1 MQLCFLISRLA
12 LWAHNL
18 ISQLTLYDTPRATE
32 ISASPPSKK
41 MQSNSIQVE
50 NETEPILIRSVCKQS
65 YKLSS
70 ALVEATTPEPRIE
83 NREWRIEL
91 KKTFQTSFS
100 SHLQLEREEESVLK
114 INLQF
119 TWKLQTHSKDT
130 FSPPWDEMPLNSD
143 LVVHSER
150 DEWQAKTNNPIPS
163 LPPSLS
169 LPRWPGQLTSQS

>member
-1 MQLCFLISRLA
+1 MGMQLCFLISRLA

-70 ALVEATTPEPRIE
+70 ALVEATTPREPRIE

-100 SHLQLEREEESVLK
+100 SHLQLERAAGGGRRKRLK
-114 INLQF
+114 N
-119 TWKLQTHSKDT
+119 
-130 FSPPWDEMPLNSD
+130 
-143 LVVHSER
+143 
-150 DEWQAKTNNPIPS
+150 
-163 LPPSLS
+163 
-169 LPRWPGQLTSQS
+169 QLTIHLKAANAFERYFFPTLR